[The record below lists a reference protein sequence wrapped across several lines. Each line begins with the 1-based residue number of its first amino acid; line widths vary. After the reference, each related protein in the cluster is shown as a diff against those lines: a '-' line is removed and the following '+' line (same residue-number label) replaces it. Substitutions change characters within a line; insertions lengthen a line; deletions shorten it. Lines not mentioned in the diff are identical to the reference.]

1 MTVSNDAG
9 SLDLVDFFGFSL
21 SSFLFFDLHKGFKSK
36 ESGTQALSE
45 IFSHISPAS
54 KWYRGR
60 ISVVVEVVRCR
71 DDVLYGGFPKETKR
85 QRRPRVIDMTAH
97 PAITKRRALKV

>member
-54 KWYRGR
+54 KCCLGCC
-60 ISVVVEVVRCR
+60 VEAFFLSSDFSIMPC
-71 DDVLYGGFPKETKR
+71 LA
-85 QRRPRVIDMTAH
+85 QWHNAQSQ
-97 PAITKRRALKV
+97 A